1 MIHAALSTLS
11 RWRRSWNV
19 EMNINIDSDNCL
31 TNNGKWWWNDVEIY
45 RNGIK
50 MFKIDIDIDINKFL
64 LFN

>member
-1 MIHAALSTLS
+1 
-11 RWRRSWNV
+11 
-19 EMNINIDSDNCL
+19 MNSNIDSDNCS
-31 TNNGKWWWNDVEIY
+31 TNNGRWWWNDVEID